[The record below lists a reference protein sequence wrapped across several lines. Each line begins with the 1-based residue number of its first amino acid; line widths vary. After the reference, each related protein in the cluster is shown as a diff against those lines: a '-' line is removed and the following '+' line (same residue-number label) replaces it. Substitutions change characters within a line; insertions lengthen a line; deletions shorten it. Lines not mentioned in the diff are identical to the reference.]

1 MELAHQMHG
10 ATSHGW
16 GEHNVHRTR
25 DATSKSA
32 VHRSLTT
39 WRSTTWGRHLI
50 GFALDECRR
59 GAEDQ
64 RGCPWNTT
72 RAPGPLE
79 HPEIS
84 NSISRWL
91 NHSRSSG
98 RHHRRLF
105 ELRGFSSVADRRCGD
120 IKINQ
125 DNVTKCSLCKCMRS
139 DETSAAGLPSA
150 AAYYLEKLAMCRL
163 RRCVRPCEGRQS
175 LFPRLLSWNDGH
187 RQLVTSNE
195 GRPLASDMHS
205 KKRSVTLAKVR
216 EDARRRG
223 LPPPLQQLHCMQRQL
238 QDAGV
243 VHLDVGCKNVLVKN
257 GALTLVDFDAA
268 LVDGFPGR
276 LLQPWGNPARS
287 DQPQRWVPS
296 LRDDC
301 FLKHAVPPSSSR
313 APDTRL
319 WSAARTR
326 LWMALSRRRGQ
337 PDAASPTTERTKS

>member
-1 MELAHQMHG
+1 MHG

-59 GAEDQ
+59 SAEDQ

-296 LRDDC
+296 FGDDC
-301 FLKHAVPPSSSR
+301 FLKARAVAPPSSR
-313 APDTRL
+313 EPNT
-319 WSAARTR
+319 
-326 LWMALSRRRGQ
+326 RRGVVL
-337 PDAASPTTERTKS
+337 

>member
-175 LFPRLLSWNDGH
+175 LFPRLLSWNDAH

-195 GRPLASDMHS
+195 GLPSASDMHS
-205 KKRSVTLAKVR
+205 KKRSFTLAKVR

-276 LLQPWGNPARS
+276 LLQPWGNPSRS
-287 DQPQRWVPS
+287 DKPERWVPS
-296 LRDDC
+296 FGDDC
-301 FLKHAVPPSSSR
+301 FLKARAVAPPSSR
-313 APDTRL
+313 EPNT
-319 WSAARTR
+319 
-326 LWMALSRRRGQ
+326 RRGVVL
-337 PDAASPTTERTKS
+337 

>member
-59 GAEDQ
+59 SAEDQ

-276 LLQPWGNPARS
+276 LLQPWGNPSRS

-296 LRDDC
+296 FGDDC
-301 FLKHAVPPSSSR
+301 FLKARAVAPPSSR
-313 APDTRL
+313 EPNT
-319 WSAARTR
+319 
-326 LWMALSRRRGQ
+326 RRGVVL
-337 PDAASPTTERTKS
+337 

>member
-59 GAEDQ
+59 GTEDQ

-276 LLQPWGNPARS
+276 LLQPWGNPSRS

-296 LRDDC
+296 FGDDC
-301 FLKHAVPPSSSR
+301 FLKARAVAPPSSR
-313 APDTRL
+313 EPNT
-319 WSAARTR
+319 
-326 LWMALSRRRGQ
+326 RRGVVL
-337 PDAASPTTERTKS
+337 

>member
-276 LLQPWGNPARS
+276 LLQPWGNPSRS

-296 LRDDC
+296 FGDDC
-301 FLKHAVPPSSSR
+301 FLKARAVAPPSSR
-313 APDTRL
+313 EPNT
-319 WSAARTR
+319 
-326 LWMALSRRRGQ
+326 RRGVVL
-337 PDAASPTTERTKS
+337 

>member
-1 MELAHQMHG
+1 MHG

-276 LLQPWGNPARS
+276 LLQPWGNPSRS

-296 LRDDC
+296 FGDDC
-301 FLKHAVPPSSSR
+301 FLKARAVALPSSR
-313 APDTRL
+313 EPNT
-319 WSAARTR
+319 
-326 LWMALSRRRGQ
+326 RRGVVL
-337 PDAASPTTERTKS
+337 

>member
-1 MELAHQMHG
+1 MAPSHFWG
-10 ATSHGW
+10 A
-16 GEHNVHRTR
+16 HNVHRTQN
-25 DATSKSA
+25 ATSKSA
-32 VHRSLTT
+32 GHRSLTA
-39 WRSTTWGRHLI
+39 WRSTAWGRHLI
-50 GFALDECRR
+50 DFALDECRR

-84 NSISRWL
+84 SSISSWL
-91 NHSRSSG
+91 DRSRSSG
-98 RHHRRLF
+98 RRRRRLF
-105 ELRGFSSVADRRCGD
+105 ELRAFSSVADRRCGD
-120 IKINQ
+120 IKINR
-125 DNVTKCSLCKCMRS
+125 DNVTKCSLCKCLRP
-139 DETSAAGLPSA
+139 DETSATGLPSA

-175 LFPRLLSWNDGH
+175 SFPRLLSWNDAY
-187 RQLVTSNE
+187 RRLVTSNE
-195 GRPLASDMHS
+195 GRPTASDIYD
-205 KKRSVTLAKVR
+205 KKRAFTLAKVA

-223 LPPPLQQLHCMQRQL
+223 LPLPLQQVDCMQRQL

-276 LLQPWGNPARS
+276 LLKPWGNPARS

-296 LRDDC
+296 FGDRC
-301 FLKHAVPPSSSR
+301 FLKRVAPPSSR
-313 APDTRL
+313 EPNIPWLDLDT
-319 WSAARTR
+319 A
-326 LWMALSRRRGQ
+326 
-337 PDAASPTTERTKS
+337 